1 MAGAWCCTEAMGHV
15 AERWTSNLC
24 HFRVDAV
31 GAGKDLCM
39 RLLTNLMADS
49 DAAARAMTRRGLAM
63 VAIVACSLG
72 VCVPAFAEPDR
83 QLREV
88 RIDANKSIRYSIVT
102 PDGFDPKRAAP
113 VLLLMPPGTQD
124 FQMMSAAMVMFD
136 DTTLKDKPWVIVCPE
151 ALDKSTFFTGSE
163 AHMPA
168 LMADV
173 ESRVTVEGGKFHVVG
188 ISNGGIS
195 AFRIATNDPSKVAS
209 ITTLPG
215 YPHPSDAAKLD
226 KLKSIPV
233 RLHVGSD
240 DSLPWVD
247 GARQVEAELKRLKG
261 DVRLNIAMTEGHY
274 LRSIT
279 GASILKELDA
289 LRKVEGTMTP
299 SHAEVITTLDKFH
312 AAAAKADLKGYF
324 DLFAPEGV
332 FIGTDASE
340 RWTVAEFREY
350 AEPLFKRGRGWTYK
364 PRAVG
369 RHVDLSPTGDI
380 AWFSEMLDNEKYGVC
395 RGTGVLR
402 KMDGS
407 WRVVQYHLT
416 VPVPNDLMERVTMLI
431 KSKAPKEPREPA
443 KKK

>member
-1 MAGAWCCTEAMGHV
+1 MIIRTMLAHV
-15 AERWTSNLC
+15 WAIA
-24 HFRVDAV
+24 RVASTTPWAVVLAIAV
-31 GAGKDLCM
+31 GSLCI
-39 RLLTNLMADS
+39 APP
-49 DAAARAMTRRGLAM
+49 AR
-63 VAIVACSLG
+63 
-72 VCVPAFAEPDR
+72 AEPDR

-88 RIDANKSIRYSIVT
+88 RIDANTSIRYSIVT
-102 PDGFDPKRAAP
+102 PDNFDPKKPAP
-113 VLLLMPPGTQD
+113 VMLLLPPGTQD

-136 DTTLKDKPWVIVCPE
+136 DATLKDKPWVIICPE

-173 ESRVTVEGGKFHVVG
+173 ESRVTVEGAKFHVVG

-195 AFRIATNDPSKVAS
+195 AFRVATNDPSKIAS

-215 YPHPSDAAKLD
+215 YPHPTDASKLA

-233 RLHVGSD
+233 RLNVGSD
-240 DSLPWVD
+240 DSMTWVD
-247 GARQVEAELKRLKG
+247 GARQTEAELKRLGG
-261 DVRLNIAMTEGHY
+261 DVRLNIAMTERHY

-279 GASILKELDA
+279 GASILKQLDL

-299 SHAEVITTLDKFH
+299 AHTEVLTTLDKFH
-312 AAAAKADLKGYF
+312 SAAAKADLKAYF

-340 RWTVAEFREY
+340 RWTASEFQAY

-364 PRAVG
+364 PRSTG
-369 RHVDLSPTGDI
+369 RFVDLSPTGDI
-380 AWFSEMLDNEKYGVC
+380 AWFSEILDNEKYGVC
-395 RGTGVLR
+395 RGSGVLR
-402 KMDGS
+402 KVDGA
-407 WRVVQYHLT
+407 WRVAQYHLT

-431 KSKAPKEPREPA
+431 KAKAPKEPVQ
-443 KKK
+443 KK